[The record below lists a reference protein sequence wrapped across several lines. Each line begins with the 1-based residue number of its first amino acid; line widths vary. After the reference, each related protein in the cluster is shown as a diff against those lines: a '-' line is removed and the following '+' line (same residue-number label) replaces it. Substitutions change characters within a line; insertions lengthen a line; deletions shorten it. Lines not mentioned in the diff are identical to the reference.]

1 MPQSR
6 ITLSPNIQ
14 ILAEDLCAITGVSN
28 FASLFGLMLT
38 RYGPHLKISW
48 QVSAPEMQ
56 IPATSTDAIIAH
68 TSSSS
73 LLSSKKAQ
81 IPPEHEDPM
90 ITRLARLIDDF

>member
-14 ILAEDLCAITGVSN
+14 NLADELCQITGVGN

-38 RYGPHLKISW
+38 RYGQHLRISW
-48 QVSAPEMQ
+48 QVSASGVQ
-56 IPATSTDAIIAH
+56 IPATSTDTTITR

-73 LLSSKKAQ
+73 LLSSKKVQ
-81 IPPEHEDPM
+81 IPPEHEDPV
-90 ITRLARLIDDF
+90 ITRLAGLIDDF